1 MSLKPKQ
8 LPFDLG
14 HRRAFGREDFWVSP
28 SNQEA
33 VGWIDLW
40 PEWPAPALVIY
51 GPPASGKTHLLN
63 VWREES
69 AAAVLMAENLS
80 PPLGVKSVMI
90 DDVLPLI
97 GKEETEEKLFHL
109 YNALQA
115 EGGHMLLSADAPVRE
130 WPFVLPDLKSRLMA
144 APAVA
149 IGLPDDQLAA
159 VVLMK
164 LFADRQIYVTQDVVE
179 YILARIERSFSAMR
193 DWVDKIDRAAMADKR
208 PVTVPL
214 VKAVFAL
221 GNFALG
227 NNVG

>member
-1 MSLKPKQ
+1 MTAQPKQ

-14 HRRAFGREDFWVSP
+14 HRRAFGRDDFWVSP

-33 VGWIDLW
+33 VGWIDKW

-51 GPPASGKTHLLN
+51 GPSASGKTHLLN
-63 VWREES
+63 VWREET
-69 AAAVLMAENLS
+69 AAAPLS
-80 PPLGVKSVMI
+80 RETLSLPQGITSVMI
-90 DDVLPLI
+90 DDALSLI
-97 GKEETEEKLFHL
+97 GQKESEEKLFHL

-115 EGGHMLLSADAPVRE
+115 ERGHMLLSASVPVRD

-144 APAVA
+144 APAVE
-149 IGLPDDQLAA
+149 IGLPDDQLCA

-179 YILARIERSFSAMR
+179 FILARIERSFSAMR
-193 DWVDKIDRAAMADKR
+193 DGVEKIDRAAMAEKR

-214 VKAVFAL
+214 VRSAL
-221 GNFALG
+221 TSGD
-227 NNVG
+227 NVG